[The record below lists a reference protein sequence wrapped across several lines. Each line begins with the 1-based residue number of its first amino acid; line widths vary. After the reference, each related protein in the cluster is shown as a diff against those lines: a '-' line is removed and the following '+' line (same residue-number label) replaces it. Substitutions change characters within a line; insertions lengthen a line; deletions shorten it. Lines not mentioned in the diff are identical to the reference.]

1 MVRKVYFDEKIF
13 KDKKSKQTDEFDI
26 TQDKSSKETEKA
38 IDKII
43 VTITYNKD
51 CELDEYDLAGLNLT
65 DEQKQ
70 IAIKHGIRAEI
81 LKNWG
86 YVSRKF
92 SEDIAKLAKI
102 VEKKDWKKGWK
113 KKRFYE

>member
-43 VTITYNKD
+43 VTITYGENF
-51 CELDEYDLAGLNLT
+51 ELDEYDLAGLNLT
-65 DEQKQ
+65 DEQKE
-70 IAIKHGIRAEI
+70 IAIKHGIRADM
-81 LKNWG
+81 LKIMG
-86 YVSRKF
+86 YVPKKLP
-92 SEDIAKLAKI
+92 EDIEKLAKI
-102 VEKKDWKKGWK
+102 VEKKVWK